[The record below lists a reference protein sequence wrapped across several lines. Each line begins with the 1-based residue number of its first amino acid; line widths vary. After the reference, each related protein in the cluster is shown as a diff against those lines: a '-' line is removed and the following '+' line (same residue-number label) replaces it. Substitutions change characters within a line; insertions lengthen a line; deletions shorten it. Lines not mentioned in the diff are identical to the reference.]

1 MEKILEKHNQKI
13 KFIVV
18 GGINT
23 LIDFILLFFFTG
35 IGMNKLIAN
44 YFSTGIALLFS
55 FIANKKFT
63 FKSTTGDAKRQF
75 VLFLGVTIVGLWVLQ
90 PLVLWISTSALE
102 DYISNESINLFIA
115 KVIATC
121 VSLVWNYLLYS
132 RLVFKNESETK

>member
-63 FKSTTGDAKRQF
+63 FKNTTGDAKRQF

-90 PLVLWISTSALE
+90 PLILWISTSALE